1 MNDKLRLYE
10 HDAEDFS
17 GNGIATLIEATD
29 VTEKQ
34 SVNGEATLEFTMPK
48 SEKKRLVT
56 EERVVSVAGRR
67 YRIKTIDG
75 DKITAT
81 AIYNDAAY
89 KHIQYLPDMMGQAP
103 RNIMNIMF
111 KNTAVHIMTDDE
123 VKALGMEWVTDK
135 TDFFAVGK
143 TTPLAALNTMME
155 TLDKYKIHSEL
166 YIDNYNIALV
176 KQIGRDRGVR
186 VDEAYNAKGLTIKKD
201 TTSLITRLYP
211 YGKEDLHI
219 GSYTADDKPQ
229 GQQYIDSPNYT
240 KWQREGYEDFDT
252 LTEPQEI
259 YAAAKTLFDE
269 DNPDRIDVPKYSI
282 TVEYASRG
290 EDIRLGD
297 IVTVNDR
304 ENGIKS
310 KQRVIS
316 IEYHPFEPE
325 KNTVEVGNPPVSLQ
339 TVFNGLIDTNTEY
352 RRTTNSKG
360 ETKTKWLECMQ
371 GNKSVIINKAI
382 GKQDIALY
390 ETGALFEAP
399 DGNAAVAIIDG
410 NLAIANTK
418 DADNQ
423 WKWTSIMDGGKV
435 LVNSVYTGI
444 LYTEAVKLM
453 GDGASLKI
461 DNNLITFTDKK
472 GKLRSRWGVDDNGVY
487 MFEMYSAD
495 GQTKSFYIDENGNL
509 TMQGVFKTGSDG
521 EARVVIDDGGIVM
534 YNADD
539 EIDGVSIM
547 AEDKYGARFSV
558 YNKGKR
564 ILAVAGANNSESDY
578 LCIYAPRRGFEG
590 TRLDLVPCF
599 VVDGGM
605 IQFGIFT
612 LDLDNC
618 NINYTK
624 KHNHGIP
631 DGTKL
636 MTSGGG
642 YVEWTASSPF
652 V

>member
-10 HDAEDFS
+10 HDAADFS
-17 GNGIATLIEATD
+17 GNGMAALLEAAE
-29 VTEKQ
+29 VVEKR

-48 SEKKRLVT
+48 CEKRRLVT
-56 EERVVSVAGRR
+56 EERIVSVAGRL

-89 KHIQYLPDMMGQAP
+89 KHIQYLPDMMGQTP

-176 KQIGRDRGVR
+176 KQIGKDRGVR

-219 GSYTADDKPQ
+219 GSYAADDKPQ

-252 LTEPQEI
+252 LTEPQEV
-259 YAAAKTLFDE
+259 YAAAKTLFDK

-310 KQRVIS
+310 KQRVIAT
-316 IEYHPFEPE
+316 EYHPFEPE

-371 GNKSVIINKAI
+371 GNERVTINEDLEN
-382 GKQDIALY
+382 QDIAKY
-390 ETGALFEAP
+390 ETGALFESP
-399 DGNAAVAIIDG
+399 DGTAAVAIIKG
-410 NLAIANTK
+410 RLAIANEK
-418 DADNQ
+418 DAGGK
-423 WKWTSIMDGGKV
+423 WKWTTVMDGGKV

-453 GDGASLKI
+453 GEGASLKI

-472 GKLRSRWGVDDNGVY
+472 NKLRSRWGVDSSGKYV
-487 MFEMYSAD
+487 FEMYSSD
-495 GQTKSFYIDENGNL
+495 GKTKSFYFDETGNL

-521 EARVVIDDGGIVM
+521 EARVVINDGGIIM
-534 YNADD
+534 YNADNQVN
-539 EIDGVSIM
+539 GLSVAS
-547 AEDKYGARFSV
+547 EDRYGTYFSV

-564 ILAVAGANNSESDY
+564 IMAIDGINNADDDY
-578 LCIYAPRRGFEG
+578 LCIYAPRRGFDG
-590 TRLDLVPCF
+590 TRLDLLPCI
-599 VVDGGM
+599 VVDGGD
-605 IQFGIFT
+605 ISFGIFT

-618 NINYTK
+618 NVKYTQ

-636 MTSGGG
+636 VTAGGG

-652 V
+652 A

>member
-81 AIYNDAAY
+81 AVYNDAAY
-89 KHIQYLPDMMGQAP
+89 KHIQYLPDMMGQTP

-219 GSYTADDKPQ
+219 GSYAADDKPQ

-410 NLAIANTK
+410 NLAIANAK

-444 LYTEAVKLM
+444 LYTETVKLM

-521 EARVVIDDGGIVM
+521 EARVVIDDNGLLSYDKDGQLDGFCANRLNNYESGGVHSIALYSHGTELFNIFESALGVNIKIKGDTVFM
-534 YNADD
+534 YT
-539 EIDGVSIM
+539 E
-547 AEDKYGARFSV
+547 EYGMSAM
-558 YNKGKR
+558 GKW
-564 ILAVAGANNSESDY
+564 N
-578 LCIYAPRRGFEG
+578 
-590 TRLDLVPCF
+590 TR
-599 VVDGGM
+599 
-605 IQFGIFT
+605 Q
-612 LDLDNC
+612 
-618 NINYTK
+618 